1 MKKITKK
8 ISQSMVVLTLG
19 FTQIITPTLAI
30 AETSE
35 TNQTAETTSKA
46 ENEKNLDI
54 ASSEIEASS
63 ATSSSKEEVTASS
76 SEKTGT
82 DQSEKTSS
90 IKDSSVEEPETKTT
104 DSSSNS
110 KANKKE
116 NASRANRQI
125 TAQELLK
132 KGTLLTMADEEY
144 SQTQETRVP
153 NNTPV
158 KLKLDFEIIDE
169 DYLAGT
175 SVVFR
180 LPDTLGFSDTQGT
193 IQGIDAT
200 WQVDSINRQVTITF
214 NQAIHDAT
222 FSLELKSYLYSE
234 STPQIKVTI
243 DDLNQTSYA
252 IDLYEDVESL
262 KYEEQK
268 NIFGLDGTV
277 YYNLD
282 RKLSGTETL
291 SLQLMDTP
299 GAVLKKVESQPLK
312 VYSYDVDIKGNIKP
326 ETQSELVAGTDYSI
340 TANELQNTAVEI
352 KQMDQ
357 QKAYGVVYQFTM
369 SVSELSDYQYSYY
382 KNYPTTGFGSVNLKP
397 SAGEYRGISFVA
409 KTSQSEKEISARFY
423 SAVAAG
429 NLYSNEK
436 GSYYLTL
443 HAMPTEMKKGQQITI
458 SAENGQELTV
468 KQLMA
473 NDAFYQNVPL
483 DEYFQVENSNGTLT
497 LTAIKDSNL
506 AFSMFH
512 LTVPFDQKDII
523 LNVTTPLIPN
533 EKFKVIGD
541 DYVQPISVLHPDSAE
556 TAWGNYNQNGAYSN
570 DTSVN
575 VEGSTTKPVENLKI
589 FVEHPDY
596 LTLRKVPEVNYY
608 YKIDQDYR
616 IEEVGGG
623 TLVTFITPINR
634 SIQFDIGFNYVPNS
648 LPSTTRIPVD
658 KIPVSI
664 SADGLD
670 TVDTT
675 VTTGRKNY
683 SEQTLQGSKNQFLVN
698 ARQDTIK
705 DLKVETHIP
714 KNTDVVFSIIDVS
727 NDQVEGIYPQY
738 WDRGQYDTQVMKESD
753 PNYPTITHDET
764 TNYYTFDFGTTD
776 HRYIIA
782 YNYANSWQETN
793 SILIPGFA
801 KEPLY
806 GNQQG
811 SATVTVAN
819 TATDIIGIS
828 QSTVINAKNVT
839 QVTVKTKNIDE
850 GTKKVVNPT
859 FTLKSIG
866 NTNGEI
872 DPNSIRISNVPDDSY
887 QVEKVNGEIQL
898 VFADYV
904 LKKNV
909 EISYTVLSQNA
920 GQISASATISSETID
935 TLSEA
940 KRTATSTVANLQ
952 FSAGDSEG
960 VIYKTS
966 ALLDVFDTEMPT
978 KKIAGV
984 SLMLIN
990 QLTGTVIN
998 TTTDQVGES
1007 QLTDIYTGKYKVYVS
1022 KVPEGYIV
1030 PEDIQSGID
1039 IQINRTG
1046 NQISIGITPEKDLSS
1061 ISVKDSTLYVGDTW
1075 QAEDNFVS
1083 ATDKDGKSLSIA
1095 DVTVSGDVDTSKAG
1109 NYQVTYKNGKA
1120 ESVATIT
1127 VVTDQATVVA
1137 KDSTLY
1143 VGDQWQAEDNF
1154 VSATDKDGKAV
1165 SFADVTVAGRVDTT
1179 TPGKYEVSYRNG
1191 KVEAVATI
1199 TVLAD
1204 QTSVKAKD
1212 STLYV
1217 GDTWQAEDNFVS
1229 ATDKDGKSLSIA
1241 DVTVS
1246 GDVDTSKAGNYQVT
1260 YKNGKAESV
1269 ATITVVSNQATVV
1282 AKDSTL
1288 YVGDQ
1293 WQAEDNFVSATD
1305 KDGKAVSLADVTVT
1319 GTVDTTMPGK
1329 YEVSYRNGKV
1339 EAVATITVLTDQTSV
1354 KAKDSTLYVGDTWQA
1369 EDNFVSATDKDGKSL
1384 SIADV
1389 TVSGD
1394 VDTSKAGNYQ
1404 VTYKNGKAE
1413 SVATITVVTDQA
1425 TVVAKDSTLYVGDQ
1439 WQAEDNFVS
1448 ATDKD
1453 GKAVT
1458 FADVTVTGTVDTTT
1472 PGKYE
1477 VSYRNGKVEAVATI
1491 TVLADQTS
1499 VKAKDST
1506 LYVGDTW
1513 QAEDNFVSATDKD
1526 GKSLS
1531 IADVTV
1537 SGDVDTSKTGSYQVT
1552 YTNGTAKSVAT
1563 ITVVTDQATVVAKDS
1578 TLYVG
1583 DSWQAEDNFVSATD
1597 KDGTAVTFTDV
1608 IVTGTVDTTT
1618 PGKYE
1623 VSYRNGKVEA
1633 VATITVLA
1641 DQTSVVVKD
1650 SVLYVGDPWQPEN
1663 NFVSATDRDG
1673 NPHAFEQ
1680 LLIEGSVDTNKVG
1693 TYQVSYS
1700 LVSDDKEASPSL
1712 LERLFGT
1719 TKQLAVTAT
1728 ATIQVIEKQPATD
1741 DGKSPHNNQT
1751 KPVVPEQNDGSKPIK
1766 ATAKDRHKRVLPKTG
1781 SSVNPAYPLVGL
1793 TFIGIVVGIIVRRK
1807 KRAN

>member
-8 ISQSMVVLTLG
+8 IEQSIVVIALSL
-19 FTQIITPTLAI
+19 TQITTPILVI

-35 TNQTAETTSKA
+35 ADQPAETTSKIDK
-46 ENEKNLDI
+46 EKDPIL
-54 ASSEIEASS
+54 ASSEKEASS
-63 ATSSSKEEVTASS
+63 FTSSTSSQEEVATSSSEENEV
-76 SEKTGT
+76 
-82 DQSEKTSS
+82 DQSEETSG
-90 IKDSSVEEPETKTT
+90 IKDSSVAETETNK
-104 DSSSNS
+104 SSTNP
-110 KANKKE
+110 KIAKKEE
-116 NASRANRQI
+116 NASRSNRQI
-125 TAQELLK
+125 KAQELLK

-144 SQTQETRVP
+144 SQTQETRVL

-175 SVVFR
+175 TVVFS
-180 LPDTLGFSDTQGT
+180 LPDTLGFTDNQGT

-200 WQVDSINRQVTITF
+200 WQVDSANRQVTITF

-243 DDLNQTSYA
+243 DDLNKTSYA

-262 KYEEQK
+262 KYEQQK

-299 GAVLKKVESQPLK
+299 GVVFKKIESQPLK

-326 ETQSELVAGTDYSI
+326 ETQTELVAGTDYTI
-340 TANELQNTAVEI
+340 TANDLQNTAVEI

-369 SVSELSDYQYSYY
+369 SLSEISDHQYSYY
-382 KNYPTTGFGSVNLKP
+382 KNYPTTGFGSVNLEP

-409 KTSQSEKEISARFY
+409 KTSQTEKEISSKYY
-423 SAVAAG
+423 SAVAGG

-443 HAMPTEMKKGQQITI
+443 HGMPTEMKKGQQITI

-468 KQLMA
+468 KQLMV

-483 DEYFQVENSNGTLT
+483 DEYFKVENSNGTLT

-506 AFSMFH
+506 AFSMIH
-512 LTVPFDQKDII
+512 LTVPFDQKDIVM
-523 LNVTTPLIPN
+523 NVTTPLIPN

-541 DYVQPISVLHPDSAE
+541 DYVQPISVLYPNSAE
-556 TAWGNYNQNGAYSN
+556 TAWGNYNQNGAYAN

-575 VEGSTTKPVENLKI
+575 VEGSTTQPVENLKI

-616 IEEVGGG
+616 IEKVEGG

-634 SIQFDIGFNYVPNS
+634 SIQFDIGFNYVPDS
-648 LPSTTRIPVD
+648 LASTTRIPVD

-705 DLKVETHIP
+705 DLKVETHVPI
-714 KNTDVVFSIIDVS
+714 NTDVVFSIIDVS
-727 NDQVEGIYPQY
+727 NDQVDGMIYPQY
-738 WDRGQYDTQVMKESD
+738 WDRGQYNTQVMKESD
-753 PNYPTITHDET
+753 PNYPTITHDEA

-776 HRYIIA
+776 HRYIID
-782 YNYANSWQETN
+782 YHYANGWQETK

-811 SATVTVAN
+811 SSTVTVSN
-819 TATDIIGIS
+819 TATDIIDIS
-828 QSTVINAKNVT
+828 QRTVTSAKNVT
-839 QVTVKTKNIDE
+839 QVTVKTKNIDD

-859 FTLKSIG
+859 FNLKSIG

-887 QVEKVNGEIQL
+887 KVEKVNGEIRL
-898 VFADYV
+898 VFANYV
-904 LKKNV
+904 LKENV

-960 VIYKTS
+960 IIYKTS

-1022 KVPEGYIV
+1022 KVPEGYVV
-1030 PEDIQSGID
+1030 PEDIQSGMD
-1039 IQINRTG
+1039 VQVNRTG

-1083 ATDKDGKSLSIA
+1083 ATDKKGNNVSFSE
-1095 DVTVSGDVDTSKAG
+1095 VTVSGDVDTSKTG
-1109 NYQVTYKNGKA
+1109 SYQVTYTNGTAK
-1120 ESVATIT
+1120 SVATIT
-1127 VVTDQATVVA
+1127 VVSDQSTVVA

-1165 SFADVTVAGRVDTT
+1165 SFADVT
-1179 TPGKYEVSYRNG
+1179 
-1191 KVEAVATI
+1191 
-1199 TVLAD
+1199 
-1204 QTSVKAKD
+1204 
-1212 STLYV
+1212 
-1217 GDTWQAEDNFVS
+1217 
-1229 ATDKDGKSLSIA
+1229 
-1241 DVTVS
+1241 
-1246 GDVDTSKAGNYQVT
+1246 
-1260 YKNGKAESV
+1260 
-1269 ATITVVSNQATVV
+1269 
-1282 AKDSTL
+1282 
-1288 YVGDQ
+1288 
-1293 WQAEDNFVSATD
+1293 
-1305 KDGKAVSLADVTVT
+1305 
-1319 GTVDTTMPGK
+1319 
-1329 YEVSYRNGKV
+1329 
-1339 EAVATITVLTDQTSV
+1339 
-1354 KAKDSTLYVGDTWQA
+1354 
-1369 EDNFVSATDKDGKSL
+1369 
-1384 SIADV
+1384 
-1389 TVSGD
+1389 
-1394 VDTSKAGNYQ
+1394 
-1404 VTYKNGKAE
+1404 
-1413 SVATITVVTDQA
+1413 
-1425 TVVAKDSTLYVGDQ
+1425 
-1439 WQAEDNFVS
+1439 
-1448 ATDKD
+1448 
-1453 GKAVT
+1453 
-1458 FADVTVTGTVDTTT
+1458 
-1472 PGKYE
+1472 
-1477 VSYRNGKVEAVATI
+1477 
-1491 TVLADQTS
+1491 
-1499 VKAKDST
+1499 
-1506 LYVGDTW
+1506 
-1513 QAEDNFVSATDKD
+1513 
-1526 GKSLS
+1526 
-1531 IADVTV
+1531 
-1537 SGDVDTSKTGSYQVT
+1537 
-1552 YTNGTAKSVAT
+1552 
-1563 ITVVTDQATVVAKDS
+1563 
-1578 TLYVG
+1578 
-1583 DSWQAEDNFVSATD
+1583 
-1597 KDGTAVTFTDV
+1597 
-1608 IVTGTVDTTT
+1608 VTGTVDTTT

-1673 NPHAFEQ
+1673 NPFAFER
-1680 LLIEGSVDTNKVG
+1680 LFIEGSVDTDKVG

-1700 LVSDDKEASPSL
+1700 LVSDDKEANRPSL

-1751 KPVVPEQNDGSKPIK
+1751 KPVVPKQNDGSKPIK

-1793 TFIGIVVGIIVRRK
+1793 TFIGLVAGIIVRRK
-1807 KRAN
+1807 KKAN

>member
-8 ISQSMVVLTLG
+8 IEQSIVVIALSL
-19 FTQIITPTLAI
+19 TQITTPILVI

-35 TNQTAETTSKA
+35 ADQPAETTSKIDK
-46 ENEKNLDI
+46 EKDPIL
-54 ASSEIEASS
+54 ASSEKEASS
-63 ATSSSKEEVTASS
+63 FTSSTSSQEEVATSSSEENEV
-76 SEKTGT
+76 
-82 DQSEKTSS
+82 DQSEETSG
-90 IKDSSVEEPETKTT
+90 IKDSSVAETETNK
-104 DSSSNS
+104 SSTNP
-110 KANKKE
+110 KIAKKEE
-116 NASRANRQI
+116 NASRSNRQI
-125 TAQELLK
+125 KAQELLK

-144 SQTQETRVP
+144 SQTQETRVL

-175 SVVFR
+175 TVVFS
-180 LPDTLGFSDTQGT
+180 LPDTLGFTDNQGT

-200 WQVDSINRQVTITF
+200 WQVDSANRQVTITF
-214 NQAIHDAT
+214 NQAMHDAT

-243 DDLNQTSYA
+243 DDLNKTSYA

-262 KYEEQK
+262 KYEQQK

-299 GAVLKKVESQPLK
+299 GAVFKKIESQPLK

-326 ETQSELVAGTDYSI
+326 ETQTELVAGTDYTI
-340 TANELQNTAVEI
+340 TANDLQNTAVEI

-369 SVSELSDYQYSYY
+369 SLSEISDHQYSYY
-382 KNYPTTGFGSVNLKP
+382 KNYPTTGFGSVNLEP
-397 SAGEYRGISFVA
+397 SVGEYRGISFVA
-409 KTSQSEKEISARFY
+409 KTSQTEKEISSKYY
-423 SAVAAG
+423 SAVAGG

-443 HAMPTEMKKGQQITI
+443 HGMPTEMKKGQQITI

-468 KQLMA
+468 KQLMV

-483 DEYFQVENSNGTLT
+483 DEYFKVENSNGTLT

-506 AFSMFH
+506 AFSMIH
-512 LTVPFDQKDII
+512 LTVPFDQKDIVMNI
-523 LNVTTPLIPN
+523 TTPLIPN

-541 DYVQPISVLHPDSAE
+541 DYVQPISVLYPNSAE
-556 TAWGNYNQNGAYSN
+556 TAWGNYNQNGAYAN

-575 VEGSTTKPVENLKI
+575 VEGSTTQPVENLKI

-616 IEEVGGG
+616 IEKVEGG

-634 SIQFDIGFNYVPNS
+634 SIQFDIGFNYVPDS
-648 LPSTTRIPVD
+648 LASTTRIPVD

-705 DLKVETHIP
+705 DLKVETHVPI
-714 KNTDVVFSIIDVS
+714 NTDVVFSIIDVS
-727 NDQVEGIYPQY
+727 NDQVDGMIYPQY
-738 WDRGQYDTQVMKESD
+738 WDRGQYNTQVMKESD
-753 PNYPTITHDET
+753 PNYPTITHDEA
-764 TNYYTFDFGTTD
+764 TNYYTFDFRTTD

-782 YNYANSWQETN
+782 YHYANGWQETK

-811 SATVTVAN
+811 SSTVTVSN
-819 TATDIIGIS
+819 TETDIIDIS
-828 QSTVINAKNVT
+828 QRTVTSAKNVT
-839 QVTVKTKNIDE
+839 QVTVKTKNIDD

-859 FTLKSIG
+859 FSLKSIG

-887 QVEKVNGEIQL
+887 KVEKVNGEIRL
-898 VFADYV
+898 VFANYV
-904 LKKNV
+904 LKENV

-960 VIYKTS
+960 IIYKTS

-1022 KVPEGYIV
+1022 KVPEGYVV
-1030 PEDIQSGID
+1030 PEDIQSGMD
-1039 IQINRTG
+1039 VQVNRTG

-1083 ATDKDGKSLSIA
+1083 ATDKKGNNVSFSE
-1095 DVTVSGDVDTSKAG
+1095 VTVSGDVDTSKTG
-1109 NYQVTYKNGKA
+1109 SYQVTYTNGTAK
-1120 ESVATIT
+1120 SVATIT
-1127 VVTDQATVVA
+1127 VVSDQATVVA

-1165 SFADVTVAGRVDTT
+1165 SFADVTVTGTVDTT
-1179 TPGKYEVSYRNG
+1179 TPGKYEVSYHNGKVEAVATITVLADQTSVKAKDSTLYVGDTWQAEDNFVSATDKQGNNVTFSEVTVSGDVDTSKAGSYQVTYKNGNAESVATITVVSDQATVVAKDSTLYVGDQWQVEDNFVSATDKDGKAVSIADVTVTGTVDTTTPGKYEVSYHNG

-1229 ATDKDGKSLSIA
+1229 ATDKDGKALSIA

-1246 GDVDTSKAGNYQVT
+1246 GDVDTSKAGSYQVT
-1260 YKNGKAESV
+1260 YKNGNAESV
-1269 ATITVVSNQATVV
+1269 ATITVVSDQPTVV

-1293 WQAEDNFVSATD
+1293 WQVEDNFVSATD
-1305 KDGKAVSLADVTVT
+1305 KDGKAVS
-1319 GTVDTTMPGK
+1319 
-1329 YEVSYRNGKV
+1329 
-1339 EAVATITVLTDQTSV
+1339 
-1354 KAKDSTLYVGDTWQA
+1354 
-1369 EDNFVSATDKDGKSL
+1369 
-1384 SIADV
+1384 
-1389 TVSGD
+1389 
-1394 VDTSKAGNYQ
+1394 
-1404 VTYKNGKAE
+1404 
-1413 SVATITVVTDQA
+1413 
-1425 TVVAKDSTLYVGDQ
+1425 
-1439 WQAEDNFVS
+1439 
-1448 ATDKD
+1448 
-1453 GKAVT
+1453 
-1458 FADVTVTGTVDTTT
+1458 FA
-1472 PGKYE
+1472 
-1477 VSYRNGKVEAVATI
+1477 
-1491 TVLADQTS
+1491 
-1499 VKAKDST
+1499 
-1506 LYVGDTW
+1506 
-1513 QAEDNFVSATDKD
+1513 
-1526 GKSLS
+1526 
-1531 IADVTV
+1531 
-1537 SGDVDTSKTGSYQVT
+1537 
-1552 YTNGTAKSVAT
+1552 
-1563 ITVVTDQATVVAKDS
+1563 
-1578 TLYVG
+1578 
-1583 DSWQAEDNFVSATD
+1583 
-1597 KDGTAVTFTDV
+1597 DV

-1623 VSYRNGKVEA
+1623 VSYHNGKVEA

-1673 NPHAFEQ
+1673 NPFAFER
-1680 LLIEGSVDTNKVG
+1680 LFIEGSVDTDKVG

-1700 LVSDDKEASPSL
+1700 LVSDDKEANRPSL

-1751 KPVVPEQNDGSKPIK
+1751 KPVVPKQNDGSKPIK

-1793 TFIGIVVGIIVRRK
+1793 TFIGLVAGIIVRRK
-1807 KRAN
+1807 KKAN